1 MGNGEKIQ
9 HTINLV
15 KQEVDES
22 GCFVDRRGLTWNS
35 ASQSTTVF
43 LSLYPDLA
51 MSVADTL
58 SLKGE
63 SEGKKGREIRERGR
77 ERDGISID

>member
-15 KQEVDES
+15 KQEFDES
-22 GCFVDRRGLTWNS
+22 GRFVDRRGLTWNS